1 MLCERRAQGVTPQE
15 ALGAWQELRARL
27 QPYVARRVAS
37 ASDADDVLQEVLV
50 RMHRGLGQ
58 LRGQERFGSWV
69 FRIAEHA
76 IIDNA
81 RMRARHPVMASSSD
95 DPIADRFEGSSE
107 DDALLPALTECV
119 ALFVARL
126 PSPYREAVTLT
137 ELEGLSQRDAAEL
150 LGVSLSGLKS
160 RVQRGRQK
168 MRAMFEACC
177 EISLDNR
184 GRVLEC
190 TPRRSECV
198 VTACDERLKEPS
210 SRKWNG

>member
-1 MLCERRAQGVTPQE
+1 MKAHE

-50 RMHRGLGQ
+50 RMHRSLGQ
-58 LRGQERFGSWV
+58 LREQERFGSWV

-81 RMRARHPVMASSSD
+81 RMRARHPVIPVSSAE
-95 DPIADRFEGSSE
+95 PAADRYDESGE

-137 ELEGLSQRDAAEL
+137 ELEGLSQKDAAEL
-150 LGVSLSGLKS
+150 LGLSLSGLKS

-177 EISLDNR
+177 EISLDCR

-190 TPRRSECV
+190 KPRGPDCI
-198 VTACDERLKEPS
+198 VTSGDDERRNQTTS
-210 SRKWNG
+210 GKWSG

>member
-1 MLCERRAQGVTPQE
+1 MTPPE

-27 QPYVARRVAS
+27 RPHVARRVAS
-37 ASDADDVLQEVLV
+37 ASDVDDVLQEVLI
-50 RMHRGLGQ
+50 RMHRNLGH
-58 LRGQERFGSWV
+58 LRDQERFGSWV
-69 FRIAEHA
+69 FRIAENA
-76 IIDNA
+76 IVDNA
-81 RMRARHPVMASSSD
+81 RMRARHPVVPTAPTDSALQSD
-95 DPIADRFEGSSE
+95 DTASDA
-107 DDALLPALTECV
+107 DALLPALAECV

-137 ELEGLSQRDAAEL
+137 ELEGLTQKDAADL

-177 EISLDNR
+177 ELSLDCR

-190 TPRRSECV
+190 HPRLQNCV
-198 VTACDERLKEPS
+198 GETRTASDK
-210 SRKWNG
+210 